1 MLQQEKYTKEAK
13 QMMQQVTLPVDTPQ
27 IKLAKQT
34 AKQAS
39 DVSINACL
47 KQLQKLKK
55 IEKSSVRCKG

>member
-1 MLQQEKYTKEAK
+1 
-13 QMMQQVTLPVDTPQ
+13 MMQQVTLPVDTPQ

-39 DVSINACL
+39 DVSINAYL